1 MPMTQEAIERLTRIE
16 TTLEGFGKT
25 LDDVSSKLD
34 NQNDRLHEVEHKAKV
49 TAWQASGIAGIGFA
63 LLTAAIKEKLGL

>member
-1 MPMTQEAIERLTRIE
+1 MSQEVIERLARIE
-16 TTLEGFGKT
+16 TKLEGIEKGQ
-25 LDDVSSKLD
+25 DDLSGKLD
-34 NQNDRLHEVEHKAKV
+34 THNTRLNEVEHKAKV

>member
-1 MPMTQEAIERLTRIE
+1 MSQEVIERLARIE
-16 TTLEGFGKT
+16 TKLEGIEKGQGD
-25 LDDVSSKLD
+25 LSGKLD
-34 NQNDRLHEVEHKAKV
+34 THNTRLHEVEHKAKV

>member
-1 MPMTQEAIERLTRIE
+1 MSQEVIERLARIE
-16 TTLEGFGKT
+16 TKLESIGKNQEGFSEK
-25 LDDVSSKLD
+25 LDDH
-34 NQNDRLHEVEHKAKV
+34 NERLHEVEHKAKV